1 MPSSNTHAV
10 LGRWQTT
17 AREAWSECKRIV
29 AEERPWEGTSCGRGV
44 IPSPPCVIPSPTRV
58 LLSVSDD
65 PEAAGL
71 TFNSLPL
78 I

>member
-1 MPSSNTHAV
+1 MLSSNTHTV
-10 LGRWQTT
+10 LDRWQTT

-29 AEERPWEGTSCGRGV
+29 AEERQQESTSCGHGV
-44 IPSPPCVIPSPTRV
+44 IPSPPCVIPTPTRV

-65 PEAAGL
+65 SQDTGL
-71 TFNSLPL
+71 TFNFLPL